1 MMPNIHQVD
10 RLGTVRELLANI
22 VGGEVVRG
30 VADEDQLLERM
41 VLDSLHLITLVSSLE
56 ERFGVVVTPEDL
68 VPENFQSIAAIAGL
82 VDLKMQR

>member
-22 VGGEVVRG
+22 VGGEVLRG
-30 VADEDQLLERM
+30 VADEDQLFERM